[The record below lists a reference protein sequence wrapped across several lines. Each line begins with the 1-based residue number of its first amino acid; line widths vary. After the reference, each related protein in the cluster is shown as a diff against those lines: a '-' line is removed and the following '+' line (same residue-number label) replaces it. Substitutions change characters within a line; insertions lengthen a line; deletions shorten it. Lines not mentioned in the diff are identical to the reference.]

1 MKISIIIPVQSLK
14 KPKST
19 RFFYKSIFGIVET
32 LNSIK
37 NNPPKID
44 FEILVIIN
52 GNNDTELIEYISENK
67 LVTRYAILTDNVG
80 VSRAWNIGSQMATG
94 DFLCFC
100 NDDVEF
106 KSDSFEKLLDIL
118 IDDKTAGQ
126 IGPEGGMW
134 EGVTSGKRVG
144 LSQIEEADEIS
155 GYFFIIP
162 NFVYSKT
169 GGFDIEYSPA
179 GCEEIDMS
187 FKIRQLGY
195 KCLVVPNTGIKH
207 HGHHGISLKNTNIS
221 FLGMNI
227 NTLDLDKRN
236 KKYFLSKWYKL

>member
-14 KPKST
+14 KQKST
-19 RFFYKSIFGIVET
+19 RFFYKSVFGIVET

-37 NNPPKID
+37 CNPPKID
-44 FEILVIIN
+44 FEIVIIIN
-52 GNNDTELIEYISENK
+52 GKTDTELIKYISENAF
-67 LVTRYAILTDNVG
+67 VTRYAILSDNVG
-80 VSRAWNIGSQMATG
+80 VSRAWNIGAQMSTG

-106 KSDSFEKLLDIL
+106 EIQSFEKIL
-118 IDDKTAGQ
+118 NVLIGNEIVGQ
-126 IGPEGGMW
+126 VGPEGGMW
-134 EGVTSGKRVG
+134 KGITSGKRVG
-144 LSQIEEADEIS
+144 LNNVEEADEIS

-162 NFVYSKT
+162 NKVFVKT
-169 GGFDIEYSPA
+169 GGFDIQYSPA

-187 FKIRQLGY
+187 FQIRKLGY

-207 HGHHGISLKNTNIS
+207 HGHHGISLKNTNIF
-221 FLGMNI
+221 FLGKNI

-236 KKYFLSKWYKL
+236 KEYFLSKWE